1 MNRRGVTLLE
11 LLIALGVTSMV
22 VAVISIVLVKQSQA
36 SVKQTQ
42 QRTLEETGRQALLE
56 IAYAVRMAGSGIDPR
71 AAFDFDRYAC
81 SSPGTAGTCN
91 NNPGIEKPT
100 PTAAAPGLRDKTD
113 GPDELVV
120 SYRDPVFWR
129 NVTAISGSDPYTV
142 TLDALGP
149 ALKNPVRQG
158 RIAMLLCSG
167 ADPVSYLAFA
177 ADAAAGATTVSLRSI
192 VKGDGYYPQA
202 LPADTCFGKGMLVLV
217 ERVRYFVA
225 NDFDGVPALFRDR
238 GRAGDPQVLFRGIED
253 LQLTYTIGPPPA
265 GSALTGSAGCGS
277 KWVYGLCNQSVPDE
291 AATAPDWINDSYDNK
306 NRFSGHPANIRSL
319 EINLIARATQ
329 RSPDKAGDPVPTIA
343 NRPGRAA
350 DQFTRSIFKLTE
362 QTPNLLARAMLMPDG
377 GG

>member
-1 MNRRGVTLLE
+1 MR
-11 LLIALGVTSMV
+11 
-22 VAVISIVLVKQSQA
+22 
-36 SVKQTQ
+36 
-42 QRTLEETGRQALLE
+42 
-56 IAYAVRMAGSGIDPR
+56 
-71 AAFDFDRYAC
+71 
-81 SSPGTAGTCN
+81 
-91 NNPGIEKPT
+91 
-100 PTAAAPGLRDKTD
+100 
-113 GPDELVV
+113 
-120 SYRDPVFWR
+120 
-129 NVTAISGSDPYTV
+129 
-142 TLDALGP
+142 
-149 ALKNPVRQG
+149 
-158 RIAMLLCSG
+158 LCSG